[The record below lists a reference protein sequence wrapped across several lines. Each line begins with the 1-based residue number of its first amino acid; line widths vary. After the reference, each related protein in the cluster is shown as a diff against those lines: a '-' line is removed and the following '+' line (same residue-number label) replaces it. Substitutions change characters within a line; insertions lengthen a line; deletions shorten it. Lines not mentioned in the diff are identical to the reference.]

1 LNIHEVRVHF
11 ILTLTKKGIVMNMRK
26 ITSMTM
32 LLSLIVLAINSI
44 ILYVVPEG
52 RVAYWADWKF
62 FGLTKGD
69 WGAQHTTVGVLF
81 LIAGILHIYYN
92 WKPILAYMKNKTRQI
107 KIFTGSFNVAM
118 VLTAIFVV
126 GTYYNIPPM
135 STILHISESVK
146 DSAADKYGEPPYGHA
161 ESSTLKMFAKR
172 ENLDVEKSIDLLR
185 EAGITVQGSQD
196 IIKDIASIN
205 KQSPQQIYEIIK
217 PALLPQEETQDKRV
231 TRFPDAPE
239 SGWGKKRLAE
249 ACDDYGLDLDHIIN
263 ELSDK
268 GVVAEAEM
276 NIKEIAAA
284 NNIDPMGVFEAIHE
298 IATSNC

>member
-1 LNIHEVRVHF
+1 MNI
-11 ILTLTKKGIVMNMRK
+11 RK

-32 LLSLIVLAINSI
+32 LLSLVVLILNSI

-69 WGAQHTTVGVLF
+69 WSAQHTTVGFLF
-81 LIAGILHIYYN
+81 LFAGLLHIYYN
-92 WKPILAYMKNKTRQI
+92 WKPIVAYMKNRARQV
-107 KIFTGSFNVAM
+107 KIFTGSFNIAL

-135 STILHISESVK
+135 STILAFSESVK
-146 DSAADKYGEPPYGHA
+146 DDASDTYGEPPYGHA
-161 ESSTLKMFAKR
+161 ESSSLKMFAKR
-172 ENLDVEKSIDLLR
+172 ENLDLERSVELLKD
-185 EAGITVQGSQD
+185 AGFSVTGPEDTLKV
-196 IIKDIASIN
+196 IAKVN
-205 KQSPQQIYEIIK
+205 NRSPQQVYEIIK
-217 PALLPQEETQDKRV
+217 PAKLAAEPDPKTATL
-231 TRFPDAPE
+231 RFPDAPE
-239 SGWGKKRLAE
+239 SGWGKKKLSE
-249 ACDDYGLDLDHIIN
+249 ACDEYGLN
-263 ELSDK
+263 LSQTLQGLSEK

-284 NNIDPMGVFEAIHE
+284 NDMDPMGVFETLHE